1 MSKYKEG
8 MKMDTT
14 VEVKQVSLTL
24 QKTKILKN
32 VDVTFQGGQI
42 HGIVGRNGSG
52 KTMLMKCICG
62 FVKPSEGHIFV
73 NEREV
78 GKDMDFPENMGIIIE
93 TPGFIPYYSGYK
105 NLKLLADLNKKIA
118 AEKIKECMELV
129 GLDPALKRSVKKY
142 SLGMRQRLGIAQ
154 AIMEDPELLI
164 LDEPFNGLDEEGV
177 NEMREVFLKLKK
189 KGKNIIL
196 ASHNKEDIEILCDT
210 VHQMRKGEMT
220 EA

>member
-105 NLKLLADLNKKIA
+105 NLKLLADLNKKIG